1 MANKILLADD
11 SVTIQ
16 KVVQLTFSGE
26 VYEVTCVSN
35 GSVAMEKVREIR
47 PDVVLLDIIMPGE
60 NGYDVCEAIKK
71 DPAVSHTP
79 VLLLSG
85 TFEPFDRQR
94 AARIGADGHL
104 TKPFESQVLISKVTE
119 LLEKAKEVR
128 ESIPVAASEVPEPPP
143 PPAPPAPSTAPGAG
157 PEPEPASVEPESF
170 PPEVLDEI
178 VRRVAERI
186 GEESVRD
193 LVRDLVPDLAERLVR
208 ERIRQIEED
217 AAGTAEE

>member
-35 GSVAMEKVREIR
+35 GSVAMEKVKEIR
-47 PDVVLLDIIMPGE
+47 PDVVLLDIIMPGD

-71 DPAVSHTP
+71 DP
-79 VLLLSG
+79 SG

-143 PPAPPAPSTAPGAG
+143 SPTPPAPSTALGAG

-178 VRRVAERI
+178 ARRVAERI

-217 AAGTAEE
+217 AAGTPED